1 MRIAGLAARIFN
13 VSARTNWCLL
23 EVETDDG
30 LTGWGEASLNGW
42 EPMLVAATALR
53 ADELTGL
60 ELHEAQERLKPVPRS
75 PGGLVVNAITSA
87 LQQAIAAIDAESNSI
102 PVWALLGKQQ
112 RAAVPLYAN
121 LNRATV
127 DRSPE
132 GFAATAR
139 QAMAAGFTAFKAAP
153 FDGVTPANCGSEEG
167 RLLIAAGV
175 ERVLALRDTIG
186 PDARLMVDCHWR
198 FDEARA
204 IDTLRALDAA
214 KLFWFECPLNEAPEY
229 WPAYQRIRAAA
240 NARGTRIAAAETQ
253 VGAAAFQA
261 MFDSGIVDAVMPDI
275 KYCGGPR
282 EMLAI
287 AESAE
292 QSGVIF
298 SPHNPTGPVCTTAS
312 LHIAS
317 IAPQCDLLEFQFGES
332 PLYYELLG
340 GTHPALANGAFVVP
354 TEPGLGISI
363 DVAVL
368 TAHPYAPVPLGI
380 ESQLAG

>member
-1 MRIAGLAARIFN
+1 VM
-13 VSARTNWCLL
+13 
-23 EVETDDG
+23 
-30 LTGWGEASLNGW
+30 
-42 EPMLVAATALR
+42 
-53 ADELTGL
+53 
-60 ELHEAQERLKPVPRS
+60 
-75 PGGLVVNAITSA
+75 NAITSA

-112 RAAVPLYAN
+112 RTSVPAYAN
-121 LNRATV
+121 INRATT
-127 DRSPE
+127 DRSPA

-139 QAMAAGFTAFKAAP
+139 EAMAAGFNAFKAAP
-153 FDGVTPANCGSEEG
+153 FDGVTPANCAGEEG
-167 RLLIAAGV
+167 RALINVGI
-175 ERVLALRDTIG
+175 ERVLALRDAIG

-204 IDTLRALDAA
+204 IDTLRELDAA
-214 KLFWFECPLNEAPEY
+214 KLFWFECPMNEAPDF

-240 NARGTRIAAAETQ
+240 HAQGVRIAAAETQ
-253 VGAAAFQA
+253 VGAPAFQA

-292 QSGVIF
+292 QAGVLF

-312 LHIAS
+312 LHVAS

-340 GTHPALANGAFVVP
+340 GTHPLLENGAFTVP
-354 TEPGLGISI
+354 AEPGLGIDI
-363 DVAVL
+363 DIETL
-368 TAHPYAPVPLGI
+368 EAHPYAPVPFGI
-380 ESQLAG
+380 ESQIAG

>member
-1 MRIAGLAARIFN
+1 MRIAGLAARVFN
-13 VSARTNWCLL
+13 VSPKTNWCLL

-53 ADELTGL
+53 ADELAGM
-60 ELHEAQERLKPVPRS
+60 ELHAAQERLRPAPRS
-75 PGGLVVNAITSA
+75 PGGLVMNAITSA

-112 RAAVPLYAN
+112 RTSVPAYAN
-121 LNRATV
+121 INRATT
-127 DRSPE
+127 DRSPA

-139 QAMAAGFTAFKAAP
+139 EAMAAGFTAFKAAP
-153 FDGVTPANCGSEEG
+153 FDGVTPANCAGEEG
-167 RLLIAAGV
+167 RALIAAGI
-175 ERVLALRDTIG
+175 ERVLALRDAVG
-186 PDARLMVDCHWR
+186 PEARLMVDCHWR

-214 KLFWFECPLNEAPEY
+214 KLFWFECPMNEAPDF

-240 NARGTRIAAAETQ
+240 HAQGVRIAAAETQ
-253 VGAAAFQA
+253 VGAPAFQA

-292 QSGVIF
+292 QAGVLF

-312 LHIAS
+312 LHVAA

-332 PLYYELLG
+332 PLYYDLLG
-340 GTHPALANGAFVVP
+340 GTHPLLENGAFTVP
-354 TEPGLGISI
+354 AEPGLGITI
-363 DVAVL
+363 DIETL
-368 TAHPYAPVPLGI
+368 EAHPYAPVPFGI
-380 ESQLAG
+380 ESKLAG

>member
-13 VSARTNWCLL
+13 VSAKTNWCLL

-60 ELHEAQERLKPVPRS
+60 ELHEAQERLKPAPRS
-75 PGGLVVNAITSA
+75 PGGLVSNAITSA

-121 LNRATV
+121 INRATT
-127 DRSPE
+127 DRSPA
-132 GFAATAR
+132 GFAATA
-139 QAMAAGFTAFKAAP
+139 QAAMAAGFSAFKAAP

-167 RLLIAAGV
+167 KLLIAAGI

-204 IDTLRALDAA
+204 IDTLRALDSA
-214 KLFWFECPLNEAPEY
+214 KLFWFECPINEAPDF

-240 NARGTRIAAAETQ
+240 HAQGTRIAAAETQ

-292 QSGVIF
+292 QAGIIF

-312 LHIAS
+312 LHVAS

-340 GTHPALANGAFVVP
+340 GTHPVLENGAFVVP
-354 TEPGLGISI
+354 TEPGLGVSI
-363 DVAVL
+363 NVETLA
-368 TAHPYAPVPLGI
+368 AHPYAPVPFGI